1 MICTDI
7 MGGSVNN
14 ECLKLVQ
21 GRSDVYL
28 LTNTNLPLL
37 LQLLF
42 LPEGDTAAQIR
53 GVVNADETR
62 VIFCNDLISEEDGD
76 EEF

>member
-1 MICTDI
+1 